1 MLVYCS
7 IILATSSSC
16 FFAVIRENIKN
27 SNSNFLA
34 SIAIT
39 RQSYQAI
46 LNDTWEFTRWTRERS
61 TNARIAIMHATTRW
75 VSRTLFYHEIYERR
89 IETGKLAKTRLE
101 DQQASRQVPLRMYLL
116 RWRRQ
121 EVQKQRNEG
130 ISITP
135 SASAQHHEGAALK
148 LLASG
153 KSKSKSK

>member
-7 IILATSSSC
+7 IIHATSSC
-16 FFAVIRENIKN
+16 FFAVIRANIKN
-27 SNSNFLA
+27 WNSNFLA

-39 RQSYQAI
+39 RQSYRAI

-61 TNARIAIMHATTRW
+61 TNARIAITLATTRW
-75 VSRTLFYHEIYERR
+75 VSRTSSYHKIYERS
-89 IETGKLAKTRLE
+89 IETGKLEKARLE
-101 DQQASRQVPLRMYLL
+101 DQQTSRQVPLRVYLL
-116 RWRRQ
+116 RRRRQ
-121 EVQKQRNEG
+121 EVQKQHHEG

-135 SASAQHHEGAALK
+135 SASAQHLEGAALK